1 MIRPPDRRV
10 PNDIRYYRQRANMRL
25 YELAHYVG
33 VSSSADVA
41 HWEKG
46 RKVPSLD
53 TLFKLAGALNVP
65 PQVLF
70 LDRWKKMQ
78 AFVNDRRSLPIKKPL

>member
-1 MIRPPDRRV
+1 MIRPPDKRV
-10 PNDIRYYRQRANMRL
+10 PNDIRYYRQRANLRL

-65 PQVLF
+65 PQILF
-70 LDRWKKMQ
+70 SDRWKNMQ
-78 AFVNDRRSLPIKKPL
+78 AFVNHRRTLPIKKPL